1 MSGVCARVTG
11 RRQRLATSH
20 VVTARAPGRRQRLAA
35 SHVVTARSPGR
46 RRPLVTVHVVTARGV
61 QPRHLGRGTEHAP
74 QVFVARHDFDES
86 IDDRHAVPAPPDD
99 VHAGAHRGKRGTPG
113 GCCPRSLCM
122 RRVLGGGP
130 RVCIRPI
137 GANWGVLVACN
148 GGGLAGPGHG
158 LVPRG
163 GANRRPRAAR
173 ISRRSSRGRR
183 PSWSR

>member
-1 MSGVCARVTG
+1 MSGVCARAPV
-11 RRQRLATSH
+11 RRRPLAASP
-20 VVTARAPGRRQRLAA
+20 VVTAR
-35 SHVVTARSPGR
+35 VTGR
-46 RRPLVTVHVVTARGV
+46 RRPLVTVLVVTARGISDSIV

-113 GCCPRSLCM
+113 GCGPRSLCM

-163 GANRRPRAAR
+163 DANRRPRAAR

>member
-1 MSGVCARVTG
+1 MSGVCARSPG
-11 RRQRLATSH
+11 RRRPLVTVL
-20 VVTARAPGRRQRLAA
+20 VVTARA
-35 SHVVTARSPGR
+35 PGR
-46 RRPLVTVHVVTARGV
+46 RRPLVTVHVVTARGIADSVV

-74 QVFVARHDFDES
+74 QVFVASHDFDES

-113 GCCPRSLCM
+113 GCGPRSLCM

-163 GANRRPRAAR
+163 DAKRRPRAVR
-173 ISRRSSRGRR
+173 ISRRSSRGRC

>member
-1 MSGVCARVTG
+1 MSGVCARSPG

-20 VVTARAPGRRQRLAA
+20 VVTARAPGRRRPLITVL
-35 SHVVTARSPGR
+35 VVTAR
-46 RRPLVTVHVVTARGV
+46 VV

-113 GCCPRSLCM
+113 GCGPRSLCM

-163 GANRRPRAAR
+163 DANRRPRAAR
-173 ISRRSSRGRR
+173 ISRRSSRGRC